1 MDNLTEIISAL
12 GIITGVILILASVH
26 LIKIIKTNGDKTVES
41 IKNRL
46 DKNLIIVAVLT
57 IIEAIL
63 CAVNIFIK

>member
-1 MDNLTEIISAL
+1 MDNFSAMISAL
-12 GIITGVILILASVH
+12 SIITGIILILVSVH

-46 DKNLIIVAVLT
+46 DKNLIVVAVLT
-57 IIEAIL
+57 IFEAIL